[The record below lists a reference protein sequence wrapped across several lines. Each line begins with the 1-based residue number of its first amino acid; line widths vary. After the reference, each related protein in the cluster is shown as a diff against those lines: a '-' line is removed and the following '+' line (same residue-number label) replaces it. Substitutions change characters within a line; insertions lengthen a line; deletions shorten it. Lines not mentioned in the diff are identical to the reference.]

1 VSLLQSAGEIADEL
15 KTRLSTRTVALG
27 AETDIGTRVLMGKR
41 SIDKSQIP
49 CVVVIEG
56 DDMPDSVN
64 ARTKYQVEQRY
75 ALLAYLPCDIDNPN
89 TAAHAAIRDMKRAVF
104 TTDGVSDHRLAD
116 RVKSVD
122 YLGRDIGPRADGEAF
137 VLAIIEISVKY
148 VEDVATP

>member
-1 VSLLQSAGEIADEL
+1 MSLLQSAGDIAAEL
-15 KTRLSTRTVALG
+15 KARLQTRTVAQG
-27 AETDIGTRVLMGKR
+27 AETDIGTRVLLGKR
-41 SIDKSQIP
+41 SVDKSQIP

-56 DDMPDSVN
+56 DDMPEPGN
-64 ARTKYQVEQRY
+64 ARTKYQIEQRY

-104 TTDGVSDHRLAD
+104 TTDGEADNRLAD
-116 RVKSVD
+116 RVKKIE

-137 VLAIIEISVKY
+137 VLAIIEVAVTY